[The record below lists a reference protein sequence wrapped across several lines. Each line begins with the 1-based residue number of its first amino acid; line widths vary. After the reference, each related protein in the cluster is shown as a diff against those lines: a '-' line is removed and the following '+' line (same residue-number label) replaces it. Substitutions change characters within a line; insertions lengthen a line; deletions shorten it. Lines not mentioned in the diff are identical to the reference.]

1 MADFRTINEHYAEV
15 GADLIRTD
23 SVLKY
28 IADSEVSIVYLSSEQ
43 EKKANGKLVFGQCEK
58 VPDKYKWAVPCDFT
72 ITVFE
77 PNVERFTD
85 EQIRILLLH
94 ELLHIGIE
102 LDGNEEVYSITPHD
116 IEDFRLILDRYGMD
130 WNEQDKA

>member
-43 EKKANGKLVFGQCEK
+43 EKKASGKLVFGQCEK
-58 VPDKYKWAVPCDFT
+58 VPDKYKWAVQCDFT

-85 EQIRILLLH
+85 KQIRILLLH

-102 LDGNEEVYSITPHD
+102 LDGNEEVYSIVPHD
-116 IEDFRLILDRYGMD
+116 VEDFRLILDRYGMD

>member
-23 SVLKY
+23 SALKY

>member
-43 EKKANGKLVFGQCEK
+43 DKKANGKLVFGQCEK

-85 EQIRILLLH
+85 EQIRILLFH

-102 LDGNEEVYSITPHD
+102 LDGNEEVYSIVPHD